1 MDVVRR
7 NIEALRGTV
16 EIESREGLGST
27 FRIRLP
33 LTLAIIDGFLM
44 GVADGHYVVPLDMV
58 LECVELDADRDASDF
73 LNMRGEVLPLLRL
86 KQHLGLEGSAT
97 RRQNV
102 VVVHYAG
109 RKAGLVVDAL
119 KGEFQAVIKPL
130 GQIFAQV
137 RGISGSTILGSGE
150 VALVLDVPALLNEAA
165 REQAVPQQY

>member
-1 MDVVRR
+1 
-7 NIEALRGTV
+7 
-16 EIESREGLGST
+16 
-27 FRIRLP
+27 
-33 LTLAIIDGFLM
+33 
-44 GVADGHYVVPLDMV
+44 MV

-73 LNMRGEVLPLLRL
+73 LNLRGEVLPLLRL

-150 VALVLDVPALLNEAA
+150 VALVLDVPSLLSEAA
-165 REQAVPQQY
+165 REQAVPLQS